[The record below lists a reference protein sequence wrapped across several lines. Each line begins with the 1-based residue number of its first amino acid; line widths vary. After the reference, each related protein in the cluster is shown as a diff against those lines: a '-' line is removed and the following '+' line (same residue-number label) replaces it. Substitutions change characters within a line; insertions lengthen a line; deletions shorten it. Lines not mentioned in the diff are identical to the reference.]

1 MNNYFY
7 YQHKLQKIPY
17 KVEPYL
23 HSDEVNDIKFSNM
36 YEYCSQGDNLLTE
49 DVCYNWYV
57 NSVYPDTK
65 EYDSDY
71 SISLSNTSNV
81 KAIMYKNGEQVS
93 SLMKNKCIEYPW
105 NQKCN
110 CMSDIKDNLQRTFE
124 FKNTQNL
131 AQTYHVSCLYPN
143 CSNNNKSYD
152 FANSSAYLPYEI
164 ANGDYSC
171 PENLCSILI
180 NKSTISLDNGSELNL
195 KNICH
200 TTKTTEGTSTNSSI
214 FTVFTD
220 KIDEFAVK
228 LNVSSTI
235 IYIVIGLI
243 IFIVL
248 LLIIIAIKS
257 INKSNDKQNFLQK
270 AMMIKKLK
278 KMKN

>member
-1 MNNYFY
+1 MNDYFDN
-7 YQHKLQKIPY
+7 QHTLQKIPY

-23 HSDEVNDIKFSNM
+23 HSEVNNINSTYM
-36 YEYCSQGDNLLTE
+36 YVYCSQGDNLLTE
-49 DVCYNWYV
+49 DICYNWYV

-65 EYDSDY
+65 EYDA
-71 SISLSNTSNV
+71 SNV
-81 KAIMYKNGEQVS
+81 KAIMYTNGEQVS
-93 SLMKNKCIEYPW
+93 SLMKNKCVEYPW

-110 CMSDIKDNLQRTFE
+110 CMSDIKDNLQRTFD

-200 TTKTTEGTSTNSSI
+200 TTKTTEGTSTSSSI
-214 FTVFTD
+214 FTVFTG

-228 LNVSSTI
+228 LNVSSTV

-243 IFIVL
+243 IFIVII
-248 LLIIIAIKS
+248 LIIVIIISIK
-257 INKSNDKQNFLQK
+257 KKNDQQNF
-270 AMMIKKLK
+270 ARNKKLK
-278 KMKN
+278 KMKNKN